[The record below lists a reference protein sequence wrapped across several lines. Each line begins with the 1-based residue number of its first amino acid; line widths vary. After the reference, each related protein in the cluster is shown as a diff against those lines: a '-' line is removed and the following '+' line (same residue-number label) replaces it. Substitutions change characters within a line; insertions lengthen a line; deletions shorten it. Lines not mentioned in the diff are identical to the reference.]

1 MPQKSLIER
10 YQSFPHLFIDQ
21 MDVPSFFYSLDQV
34 VGGFRKGA
42 LTILAGSPGVGTSTL
57 ALSIALRQSKRFSVA
72 YVLTNPCSD
81 YFQRCIIHNC
91 VGTHLPEEQ
100 YAYYDEVLKETQHS
114 SFCLVNDTGDRYHSI
129 KHAIYQHVREQIC
142 SCVIV
147 DFLQDIIL
155 DDLFPHPDRRKQL
168 NAICA
173 DLRSLARELEI
184 PIILLAHAS
193 DLPQNLPL
201 DCHSTASVLPTIY
214 DVDAKRSADLVMYLT
229 TNGCEQIQTQYSSHT
244 ISRLLVLHNA
254 FGGKGEVLL
263 KSDFSLSCTTPLD
276 SIEDAKFYPVPPPS
290 RSSSDS
296 TSPF

>member
-1 MPQKSLIER
+1 MPQTSLIER
-10 YQSFPHLFIDQ
+10 YQSFPYLFIDQ

-34 VGGFRKGA
+34 IGGFRKGA

-114 SFCLVNDTGDRYHSI
+114 SFCLINDTGDKYHSI

-155 DDLFPHPDRRKQL
+155 DDLFPHSDRRKQL

-173 DLRSLARELEI
+173 DLRSLAHELEI

-193 DLPQNLPL
+193 DLPQNLLL
-201 DCHSTASVLPTIY
+201 DCHSADSVLPTIN
-214 DVDAKRSADLVMYLT
+214 DVDAKCSADLVMYLT

-244 ISRLLVLHNA
+244 ISRLIVLHNA

-276 SIEDAKFYPVPPPS
+276 SVEDTKFYPVPPLPKS
-290 RSSSDS
+290 YSDNS
-296 TSPF
+296 SPF